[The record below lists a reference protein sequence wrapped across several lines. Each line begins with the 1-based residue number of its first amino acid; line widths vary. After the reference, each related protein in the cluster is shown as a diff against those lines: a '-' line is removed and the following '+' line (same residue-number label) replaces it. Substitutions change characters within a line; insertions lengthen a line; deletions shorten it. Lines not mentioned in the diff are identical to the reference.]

1 MFVEGVLPS
10 AREKLVTIA
19 DDAPLIEAAKLL
31 RSGSDLVVVCTPAGL
46 LAGVITKTDIV
57 EQISQCQGAGC
68 VTAASLVMTRDVV
81 LCRPGDML
89 QDVSARMK
97 ARGLKNIPVVDEASR
112 PLGVLTAR
120 GILRV
125 LLHDVEYEE
134 ALLTDY
140 VKGVGYR

>member
-31 RSGSDLVVVCTPAGL
+31 RSGTDLVVVCTPAGL

>member
-1 MFVEGVLPS
+1 MLVEGMLPS

-31 RSGSDLVVVCTPAGL
+31 RAGTDLVVVCTPAGL